1 MMKKAQVGGKWLK
14 ERKVEIYF
22 QTRTATRSHLTRW
35 RNEEFN
41 ARKSLLPALQLSH
54 KCCSLGPQNLSS
66 GIVSDVSVSLYEG
79 DSVSL
84 HTNTKTQKDHLIE
97 WRFGDQQDLI
107 ARINGEPTSLKIYDD
122 VLDGRFKDKLK
133 VNTENGDLTITNITT
148 NNNTGDYKLE
158 ISNRAITRKTFIINV
173 SGDEV
178 TVKVGV
184 SVISVKNVIKKPGD
198 EKMMWR
204 IRHNNSLV
212 AEMNDMVLTYNVNNV
227 RFRDRLQLDYQT
239 GDLNITNIRPDDSG
253 SYKVDIT
260 LGSHAYTIHRSFNV
274 NVKEQGGLSTG
285 DVAGISLIS
294 LLITTAAAAVVAG
307 VFYHRK
313 ISKTIKILD
322 EKIKV
327 EKGHN
332 AVLKAGLKELKAGDK
347 IEWRYGQ
354 DTEMKYP
361 VIMWPWRSPGTLIAK
376 CDKENFNTYNG
387 PDERFKYKLSL
398 DRNTGDLIINDV
410 SNKHFGVY
418 QLKVTSGGK
427 TSYKRINMFVTG
439 ETKLTVYEG
448 ESVRLETKVTDIQRV
463 DLIEWTFRSE
473 DCVIAKINPA
483 NNIFSTYDGN
493 DGEFRDRLHL
503 DPQTGD
509 LTIDDITWGHRGY
522 YTLKIITDG
531 ETYYR
536 RLLLPVKWNTVC
548 VDNGYSVDLETDLT
562 DIKRDD
568 VIEWR
573 FNETLIAEINPVN
586 NIFSTYDGDDDL
598 FRDKLNLNN
607 QTGDLT
613 ISDFRREHKGDY
625 RLKIIR
631 GGKTSYKRFS
641 VCLGFSMLKVD
652 VGKFVNLKTKVT
664 DIKRDDVIEWRF
676 KGTLIAEIN
685 PANNIFSTYDGDDD
699 LFRDKLELNHQT
711 GDLTIKDFREE
722 HKGDYRL
729 KIIRGGKTLE
739 RNLSVSIRLT
749 GEIAGKLF
757 TREGVSVDLDTYL
770 NDIKRVEKIEWRFNE
785 TLIAEINPANNIFSI
800 YDDDY
805 DLFRGKLKLN
815 HRTGDLNIK
824 NLRDEHEG
832 LYEVKIIRDGE
843 TSYRRTIVCI
853 SGKKLEVYEGESV
866 DLKTKVTDIRTDDVI
881 KWRFNGTLIAEI
893 NLANN
898 IFSTYDGDDDLF
910 RDKLNLNPQTGDLAI
925 KDIRQKHAGLYR
937 LEIIRDGETSD
948 RFFTVSVKA
957 PRGEDPVRKRN

>member
-1 MMKKAQVGGKWLK
+1 MQISLTFSNQTLKYLNNFFVLNSNTHSNMKTITLLF
-14 ERKVEIYF
+14 II
-22 QTRTATRSHLTRW
+22 
-35 RNEEFN
+35 
-41 ARKSLLPALQLSH
+41 SLLIYGVVTDES
-54 KCCSLGPQNLSS
+54 
-66 GIVSDVSVSLYEG
+66 VSVYEG
-79 DSVSL
+79 DSVTL
-84 HTNTKTQKDHLIE
+84 HNDLTDSQTDDLID

-107 ARINGEPTSLKIYDD
+107 AKINRADNNLLRINAD
-122 VLDGRFKDKLK
+122 VLDGRFRERLQ
-133 VNTENGDLTITNITT
+133 VNDQTGDLTITNITT
-148 NNNTGDYKLE
+148 QHTGDYQLYINGE
-158 ISNRAITRKTFIINV
+158 TITRKTFNINV
-173 SGDEV
+173 SGDKV
-178 TVKVGV
+178 KTVMVGD
-184 SVISVKNVIKKPGD
+184 SVIIVKNVIEKPGD

-204 IRHNNSLV
+204 IQHNNSPV
-212 AEMNDMVLTYNVNNV
+212 AKMTGTELTYDVLDV
-227 RFRDRLQLDYQT
+227 RFRDRLQVDDQT
-239 GDLNITNIRPDDSG
+239 GDLIITNITPDDSG
-253 SYKVDIT
+253 SYEVYMTVGRHI
-260 LGSHAYTIHRSFNV
+260 YTIHRSFNV
-274 NVKEQGGLSTG
+274 NVKEQRGRSTS

-294 LLITTAAAAVVAG
+294 LLITTAAAAVVVA
-307 VFYHRK
+307 
-313 ISKTIKILD
+313 D

-332 AVLKAGLKELKAGDK
+332 AVLQTGLKELKAGDK

-354 DTEMKYP
+354 DTEMRDAL
-361 VIMWPWRSPGTLIAK
+361 IMWPWRSPGTLIAK
-376 CDKENFNTYNG
+376 RDKEGFNTYNG

-398 DRNTGDLIINDV
+398 DPETGDLAINDV

-418 QLKVTSGGK
+418 QLKFTSGGI
-427 TSYKRINMFVTG
+427 TSYKRFKVFVTG
-439 ETKLTVYEG
+439 TTKLTVYEG
-448 ESVRLETKVTDIQRV
+448 ESVHLETKLTAIQRDDV
-463 DLIEWTFRSE
+463 IEWTYRSE

-483 NNIFSTYDGN
+483 NNIFSTYDGD

-531 ETYYR
+531 ETLYR

-562 DIKRDD
+562 DIQRDD
-568 VIEWR
+568 LIKWR
-573 FNETLIAEINPVN
+573 FGETLIAEINPAN
-586 NIFSTYDGDDDL
+586 NIFRTYDGDDDL
-598 FRDKLNLNN
+598 FRDKLNLNH
-607 QTGDLT
+607 QTGDLN
-613 ISDFRREHKGDY
+613 INDFRREHKGDY

-652 VGKFVNLKTKVT
+652 EGKSVNLKTKVT
-664 DIKRDDVIEWRF
+664 DIKTDDVIEWRF

-699 LFRDKLELNHQT
+699 LFRDKLKLNDQT
-711 GDLTIKDFREE
+711 GDLTINDFREE

-739 RNLSVSIRLT
+739 RLIDLFIRFT

-757 TREGVSVDLDTYL
+757 TSEGVSVDLDTYL

-805 DLFRGKLKLN
+805 DLFRDKLKLN
-815 HRTGDLNIK
+815 KRTGDLTIK
-824 NLRDEHEG
+824 KIRDEHEG
-832 LYEVKIIRDGE
+832 VYEVKIIRDGE
-843 TSYRRTIVCI
+843 TSYRRTIVFI

-866 DLKTKVTDIRTDDVI
+866 DLKTKVKDIRTDDVI

-910 RDKLNLNPQTGDLAI
+910 RDKLKLNDQTGDLTI

-948 RFFTVSVKA
+948 RFFTVSVRA
-957 PRGEDPVRKRN
+957 PRGEDPVRKRNQQLVV